1 MFKKLYRAL
10 ALAQAASAADK
21 TLAIMSDRILNDIGH
36 SKTSFKSALVE
47 SVLKELD
54 KQDKEAEAKKL
65 ATNYHNIF
73 GTKPVKATL
82 DAKLIEAV

>member
-1 MFKKLYRAL
+1 MFRKLYRAL

-47 SVLKELD
+47 AVLKELD

-65 ATNYHNIF
+65 AHNYHNTF
-73 GTKPVKATL
+73 GTKPVQATL
-82 DAKLIEAV
+82 NEKFIEAV

>member
-1 MFKKLYRAL
+1 MFRKLYREL
-10 ALAQAASAADK
+10 VLAQAASAADK
-21 TLAIMSDRILNDIGH
+21 ILAIMSDRILDDIGQ
-36 SKTSFKSALVE
+36 SRTSFKSALVK

-65 ATNYHNIF
+65 AKNYHNTF

-82 DAKLIEAV
+82 NSKLIEAV

>member
-36 SKTSFKSALVE
+36 SKTSFKSASVE

-65 ATNYHNIF
+65 AKNYHNTF

-82 DAKLIEAV
+82 NSKLIEAV

>member
-1 MFKKLYRAL
+1 MFRKLYRAL

-65 ATNYHNIF
+65 ATNYHNTF
-73 GTKPVKATL
+73 GTNPVKATL
-82 DAKLIEAV
+82 DAN

>member
-1 MFKKLYRAL
+1 MFRKLYREL
-10 ALAQAASAADK
+10 VLAQAASAADK
-21 TLAIMSDRILNDIGH
+21 TLAIMSDRILDDIGQ
-36 SKTSFKSALVE
+36 SRTSFKSALVK

-65 ATNYHNIF
+65 AKNYHNTF

-82 DAKLIEAV
+82 NSKLIEAV

>member
-36 SKTSFKSALVE
+36 SKISFKNALVE

-54 KQDKEAEAKKL
+54 KQDREAEAKKL
-65 ATNYHNIF
+65 ATNYHNTF
-73 GTKPVKATL
+73 GTKPVKAAL
-82 DAKLIEAV
+82 NAKLIEAV

>member
-1 MFKKLYRAL
+1 MLRKLYRAL
-10 ALAQAASAADK
+10 VPAQAASAADK

-65 ATNYHNIF
+65 AHNYHNTF
-73 GTKPVKATL
+73 GTKPVEATL
-82 DAKLIEAV
+82 NEKFIEAV

>member
-1 MFKKLYRAL
+1 MFRKLYRAL

-65 ATNYHNIF
+65 ATNYHNTF

-82 DAKLIEAV
+82 DSKLIEAV

>member
-1 MFKKLYRAL
+1 MFRKLSRAL
-10 ALAQAASAADK
+10 VLAQAASAADK

-65 ATNYHNIF
+65 ATNYHNTF
-73 GTKPVKATL
+73 GTKPVQATL
-82 DAKLIEAV
+82 NEKFIEAV

>member
-1 MFKKLYRAL
+1 MFRKLYRAL

-36 SKTSFKSALVE
+36 SKTSFKSAVVE

-65 ATNYHNIF
+65 ATNYHNTF
-73 GTKPVKATL
+73 GTKPVKTTL

>member
-1 MFKKLYRAL
+1 MLRKLYRVL
-10 ALAQAASAADK
+10 VPAQAASAADK

-36 SKTSFKSALVE
+36 SMTSFKSALVE

-65 ATNYHNIF
+65 AHNYHNTF
-73 GTKPVKATL
+73 GTKPVEATL
-82 DAKLIEAV
+82 NEKFIEAV